1 MLLVL
6 ASLNS
11 ALAASVAVVDFQA
24 LGVAYGDG
32 VYAAEG
38 VRTAIL
44 MAGDLELLSG
54 SDVAAGVS
62 ASVESD
68 LRSAREHAGE
78 ARRLYLLGDYDG
90 SVAVAGEAV
99 REHRAAFSQIG
110 RRPELAD
117 AWYILGVASVK
128 SGLMTDAAAA
138 FSEVIALYP
147 DYLTARASNV
157 PGTARVMLEAAAQEA
172 PGVDALTGEQITQ
185 VRAALRVD
193 WVVTGSVDPGGE
205 IVARLWGAGSD
216 GPGAS
221 GPVRLYAE
229 VQGNYVPVPVPEVS
243 DVYATIASAIARA
256 AMVPIQSV
264 ADPVADA
271 AAGTGQDFA
280 LAPVSADDEP
290 MRERDLTQKWWF
302 WTSAAGLIGGGA
314 LVGYALWEPPAYVIP
329 GPDTWSVRIDG
340 L

>member
-110 RRPELAD
+110 RGPELAD

-157 PGTARVMLEAAAQEA
+157 PGTARVMLEEAAQEA
-172 PGVDALTGEQITQ
+172 PGMDALTGEQITQ

-193 WVVTGSVDPGGE
+193 WVVTGSVDSGGE

-216 GPGAS
+216 GPAAS

-229 VQGNYVPVPVPEVS
+229 VQGNYVPVPVPEES

-256 AMVPIQSV
+256 AMAPVQPV
-264 ADPVADA
+264 ADAVADA
-271 AAGTGQDFA
+271 AAGTGQDA
-280 LAPVSADDEP
+280 PAPVSADDEP
-290 MRERDLTQKWWF
+290 MQERALTQKWWF